1 MRYRCPASRGRKI
14 ALVFDRVNPQE
25 AQSRLQNGAV
35 LVDVRERDEFE
46 AARVAGAT
54 LIPLSEFGERYTE
67 LPQGQEIVLIC
78 AGGVR
83 SARAAEYAAS
93 HGYTVTNLE
102 GGINAWA
109 AAGLPVE
116 TGGTP

>member
-1 MRYRCPASRGRKI
+1 MFAQITPE
-14 ALVFDRVNPQE
+14 E
-25 AQSRLQNGAV
+25 AQTRLQHGAV
-35 LVDVRERDEFE
+35 LVDVRERDEYE
-46 AARVAGAT
+46 AARVAAST
-54 LIPLSEFGERYTE
+54 LIPLSEFAARVTE
-67 LPQGQEIVLIC
+67 LPMDKEVVLIC

-93 HGYTVTNLE
+93 QGYTVTNLE

-116 TGGTP
+116 TGASHE